1 MESYTKHNPT
11 LQPEPEAPV
20 QEEAHAEPEPEPAA
34 AEASGPSAVA
44 LYDYDAGEDNEISFR
59 ENEVIRDIQFVSDDW
74 WSGLAPDGTAVGLF
88 PGK

>member
-1 MESYTKHNPT
+1 MKQ
-11 LQPEPEAPV
+11 QPEPEAPV
-20 QEEAHAEPEPEPAA
+20 QAHEPEPVEPEAP
-34 AEASGPSAVA
+34 AEQEGPSAVA
-44 LYDYDAGEDNEISFR
+44 IYDYDAGEDNEISFK